1 MQSMQKTV
9 QSSVQSTV
17 QSVRHLIDRNSTHDH
32 TTPTNSNNNGDS
44 EENATQRSPRL
55 SFRKQGTNQNASPF
69 QALRSS
75 WRASNVH
82 KKSRMPPK
90 RSTIQQDPPK
100 ETPSTNISST
110 PQNDTDH
117 SPLPSS
123 VRSSLR
129 HVRNALTLRMPIAR
143 ATQQET
149 VNSSD
154 NKNSNPA
161 EQPRREH
168 HDSSSTTTEKHETPS
183 STVDYMPEEI
193 PHAPT
198 DEAIF
203 VPQQHRRRP
212 SILEH
217 LSFGL
222 GGANADFSYFSKP
235 VALSVFQRHNQKQGD
250 GTVAD
255 DDDDDEEEELNFT
268 YPDSTTTRTAVPP
281 PAFSIHKQTSSSTE
295 ESSSSRGSSER
306 IGTVPHFPPH
316 AALGSVAHCYSTPP
330 CETFYIRGP
339 DYLSSRKKVPSQD
352 FLFPTRGMDIFLSTD
367 APGNVAANP
376 HVLNGNLRE
385 VPSFVI
391 NFQVAWGNVIFYFAI
406 PEKFVP
412 YLRAGQ
418 EANAASSSSNS
429 NISKKDYL
437 RQVDASE
444 KVLPSEKSL
453 CRFLLQDEAHKTAV
467 LKILPHVEQGPWVA
481 RMACQKPALI
491 GKVIP
496 IQYHYHAGDADR
508 APYLEA
514 DFNINSSSAA
524 KPILQVAR
532 SCTKTLTLDLGF
544 VIQGNTPDE
553 LPEQMLVGCRLHAID
568 PDSALAFPTE
578 IDKPTRSISQNESPE
593 EPPRS
598 ESTLPSYRSD
608 SSESLEET
616 AA

>member
-1 MQSMQKTV
+1 MTTSPSSTMQNMQKTV

-32 TTPTNSNNNGDS
+32 TTPTNSNNTGDS
-44 EENATQRSPRL
+44 EENATRQSPRL

-90 RSTIQQDPPK
+90 GSTIQQDPPK
-100 ETPSTNISST
+100 EPPSTNISST

-123 VRSSLR
+123 VRFSLR

-222 GGANADFSYFSKP
+222 GGANGDFSYFSKP

-281 PAFSIHKQTSSSTE
+281 PAFFHTQTNVVLD
-295 ESSSSRGSSER
+295 RR
-306 IGTVPHFPPH
+306 I
-316 AALGSVAHCYSTPP
+316 
-330 CETFYIRGP
+330 
-339 DYLSSRKKVPSQD
+339 
-352 FLFPTRGMDIFLSTD
+352 
-367 APGNVAANP
+367 
-376 HVLNGNLRE
+376 
-385 VPSFVI
+385 
-391 NFQVAWGNVIFYFAI
+391 
-406 PEKFVP
+406 
-412 YLRAGQ
+412 
-418 EANAASSSSNS
+418 
-429 NISKKDYL
+429 
-437 RQVDASE
+437 
-444 KVLPSEKSL
+444 
-453 CRFLLQDEAHKTAV
+453 
-467 LKILPHVEQGPWVA
+467 EQ
-481 RMACQKPALI
+481 
-491 GKVIP
+491 
-496 IQYHYHAGDADR
+496 
-508 APYLEA
+508 
-514 DFNINSSSAA
+514 
-524 KPILQVAR
+524 
-532 SCTKTLTLDLGF
+532 
-544 VIQGNTPDE
+544 
-553 LPEQMLVGCRLHAID
+553 
-568 PDSALAFPTE
+568 
-578 IDKPTRSISQNESPE
+578 
-593 EPPRS
+593 
-598 ESTLPSYRSD
+598 
-608 SSESLEET
+608 
-616 AA
+616 

>member
-1 MQSMQKTV
+1 MLHDSTMATSPSSTMETVQKTV

-17 QSVRHLIDRNSTHDH
+17 QSVRHLISTNTTTHDH
-32 TTPTNSNNNGDS
+32 TTLTSNNTGDS
-44 EENATQRSPRL
+44 EENPHHATRRSPRL
-55 SFRKQGTNQNASPF
+55 SFRKQGTNQNASPL
-69 QALRSS
+69 QTLRSS

-129 HVRNALTLRMPIAR
+129 HVRNALTLRMPSAR
-143 ATQQET
+143 ATQEET
-149 VNSSD
+149 VQ
-154 NKNSNPA
+154 KNHHHNASNDSNNHA
-161 EQPRREH
+161 EQPRGGGEH
-168 HDSSSTTTEKHETPS
+168 HDSSSTTEKHETP
-183 STVDYMPEEI
+183 
-193 PHAPT
+193 
-198 DEAIF
+198 
-203 VPQQHRRRP
+203 
-212 SILEH
+212 
-217 LSFGL
+217 
-222 GGANADFSYFSKP
+222 
-235 VALSVFQRHNQKQGD
+235 
-250 GTVAD
+250 
-255 DDDDDEEEELNFT
+255 
-268 YPDSTTTRTAVPP
+268 
-281 PAFSIHKQTSSSTE
+281 
-295 ESSSSRGSSER
+295 
-306 IGTVPHFPPH
+306 
-316 AALGSVAHCYSTPP
+316 
-330 CETFYIRGP
+330 
-339 DYLSSRKKVPSQD
+339 
-352 FLFPTRGMDIFLSTD
+352 
-367 APGNVAANP
+367 NVAANP
-376 HVLNGNLRE
+376 HVLNGKLRE

-418 EANAASSSSNS
+418 EANVASSSSNS

-444 KVLPSEKSL
+444 NLLPSEKSL

-496 IQYHYHAGDADR
+496 IQYHYHAGDADH

-578 IDKPTRSISQNESPE
+578 K